1 MLSAAWLAGVL
12 LGLSSG
18 LATAALLL
26 AGAAGLVAVGLRLA
40 RLPAF
45 PALLAAVLLLGLAWA
60 EASQAAGSAP
70 DALAGREV
78 AAVGRIADDPEST
91 ATRVRFELQ
100 VSQVLLNGESR
111 DVSERWLVYAN
122 PPDDVV
128 ARREAPFFRYGDAVT
143 RPRSLTARGMPQEP
157 QPIDGF
163 DYPAYLAAQGITATL
178 FAQETQVTGAGPG
191 AGCPLC
197 DARRSGCPLRARLL
211 LTVSNAPCPSPSR
224 RWRQRCCWASGR
236 PGPGRKWSHWRLRGE
251 REANVRLPGAH
262 SLVDKF
268 RLGAPGRLT
277 CWPSP
282 RLHVGVRAL
291 AVTSGAAAWLLGRSV
306 RRG

>member
-143 RPRSLTARGMPQEP
+143 VRGMPQEP

-178 FAQETQVTGAGPG
+178 FAQETQVTGEGG
-191 AGCPLC
+191 TKVAGCPLC
-197 DARRSGCPLRARLL
+197 RSP
-211 LTVSNAPCPSPSR
+211 
-224 RWRQRCCWASGR
+224 
-236 PGPGRKWSHWRLRGE
+236 
-251 REANVRLPGAH
+251 
-262 SLVDKF
+262 
-268 RLGAPGRLT
+268 
-277 CWPSP
+277 
-282 RLHVGVRAL
+282 
-291 AVTSGAAAWLLGRSV
+291 AAG
-306 RRG
+306 